1 MGIFT
6 CLLYTSYSES
16 KVIDSRPADEGA
28 SIRRRR
34 ECLSCGKRFTT
45 YETVESLP
53 MVVVKKDGSR
63 QSFERRKVLGGM
75 IRACE
80 KRPVPLAELEK
91 IAEEIEQDLQNSME
105 REISTDASGE
115 KVIDRLRSVDQVA
128 YVRFASV
135 YRQFKDIDT
144 FMAVSYTHLKQRR
157 RRHCRCKAAVPG
169 RTAGAGI
176 FGGRL

>member
-1 MGIFT
+1 MECPFCG
-6 CLLYTSYSES
+6 YSES
-16 KVIDSRPADEGA
+16 KVIDSRPAEEGA

-53 MVVVKKDGSR
+53 MVVMKKDGSR
-63 QSFERRKVLGGM
+63 QSFDRRKVLSGM

-80 KRPVPLAELEK
+80 KRPVPLADLER
-91 IAEEIEQDLQNSME
+91 IAGEIEQDLQNSME
-105 REISTDASGE
+105 REISTEDVGE
-115 KVIDRLRSVDQVA
+115 KVMERLRKVDQVA

-144 FMAVSYTHLKQRR
+144 FKEELNK
-157 RRHCRCKAAVPG
+157 
-169 RTAGAGI
+169 
-176 FGGRL
+176 LLLEDE